1 MWGPTAVEL
10 GEKEYNSFSMS
21 SITSNDTVQNLG
33 IYAGLTAG
41 AGAVGLAYGVEA
53 SSPVYAEQRRQNQQ
67 RMLEA
72 RNPTASLPAP
82 VAEES
87 KDSLIAKA
95 VAWNDNR
102 REQREINQAKKRM
115 EKNMGGINTDALL
128 NVDESRYADDLAR
141 LNKQADEAL
150 RQEKHYYS
158 KKSVQ
163 QLQAKNRNALKN
175 LKAITR
181 AL

>member
-10 GEKEYNSFSMS
+10 GEKEYNSFNMS

-53 SSPVYAEQRRQNQQ
+53 SSPVYEAQRRRNQQ

-72 RNPTASLPAP
+72 RTPTASLPAP
-82 VAEES
+82 ALEES

>member
-82 VAEES
+82 VTEES

>member
-1 MWGPTAVEL
+1 MWGPDAVEL
-10 GEKEYNSFSMS
+10 GEREYNSFNMS
-21 SITSNDTVQNLG
+21 AITSNDTVQNLG

-41 AGAVGLAYGVEA
+41 AGAVGLAYGVDA
-53 SSPVYAEQRRQNQQ
+53 TSPVYEGQRQ
-67 RMLEA
+67 RNKQMMLEA
-72 RNPTASLPAP
+72 RTPAASLPAP

-141 LNKQADEAL
+141 LDREATEAVK
-150 RQEKHYYS
+150 QEKHYYE

-175 LKAITR
+175 LRAITK

>member
-10 GEKEYNSFSMS
+10 GEKEYNNFSMS

-53 SSPVYAEQRRQNQQ
+53 SSPVYAEQRKRNQQ

-72 RNPTASLPAP
+72 RNTPALPAP
-82 VAEES
+82 VTEES

-115 EKNMGGINTDALL
+115 EKNMSGINTDALL

-141 LNKQADEAL
+141 LNQQADEAL

-175 LKAITR
+175 LRAITR

>member
-53 SSPVYAEQRRQNQQ
+53 SSPVYEAQRQRNQQ

-72 RNPTASLPAP
+72 RNTAALPAP
-82 VAEES
+82 VAEEP

-115 EKNMGGINTDALL
+115 EKNMSGINTDALL

-175 LKAITR
+175 LRAITR

>member
-82 VAEES
+82 VTEES

-102 REQREINQAKKRM
+102 KEQREINQAKKRM

>member
-1 MWGPTAVEL
+1 MWGQNAVEL
-10 GEKEYNSFSMS
+10 GEREYNGFSMS

-53 SSPVYAEQRRQNQQ
+53 SSPVYAEQRRRNQQ

-72 RNPTASLPAP
+72 RNTAALPVP

-102 REQREINQAKKRM
+102 KEQREINQAKKRM